1 MIYSRLLFLYG
12 PSLCL
17 RRPPARPR
25 RPPASSPRRE
35 ARTGVCVLRARF
47 LCIRLFI
54 RFGTPPAAFRSA
66 PSHRTRRLLPHG
78 RGNGVRLFAPRL
90 HTAQELYLCFF
101 GSARPRAAF
110 PRRRN
115 KPAPLRPVPPAP
127 HSAAHRPAAA
137 RGLAAPPGGGAHA
150 SRGLRLARRTG
161 GGAACG
167 RVRPIL
173 SPRGE
178 RRTTPK
184 ICRLTKAARC
194 AILRLDS
201 RRKFALRRPG
211 IEAYAEISRAFRCVI
226 GSLRPTG
233 RKFQNAT
240 HFAPNFVSF
249 FVQFR
254 REPEFSSPGRASR
267 RNCVPPLAEGDRPP
281 RIRCG
286 GAPSCTKS
294 RYYPTNGS
302 TLRHDFSVRKLYNI
316 CRKEEQPWNLS
327 KT

>member
-1 MIYSRLLFLYG
+1 MRTACRLMIYSRLLFLYG

-150 SRGLRLARRTG
+150 SRGLRLAAPHGRRG
-161 GGAACG
+161 
-167 RVRPIL
+167 
-173 SPRGE
+173 
-178 RRTTPK
+178 
-184 ICRLTKAARC
+184 CRLRAGSIPYVEGAPPTLIIAY
-194 AILRLDS
+194 
-201 RRKFALRRPG
+201 FAQ
-211 IEAYAEISRAFRCVI
+211 
-226 GSLRPTG
+226 PTG
-233 RKFQNAT
+233 HCHIRQLSN
-240 HFAPNFVSF
+240 
-249 FVQFR
+249 
-254 REPEFSSPGRASR
+254 GRWA
-267 RNCVPPLAEGDRPP
+267 VA
-281 RIRCG
+281 
-286 GAPSCTKS
+286 
-294 RYYPTNGS
+294 
-302 TLRHDFSVRKLYNI
+302 LY
-316 CRKEEQPWNLS
+316 
-327 KT
+327 

>member
-115 KPAPLRPVPPAP
+115 KPAPPALSLRRRTAPRTGLRPRAGWLRLR
-127 HSAAHRPAAA
+127 A
-137 RGLAAPPGGGAHA
+137 GCAHA
-150 SRGLRLARRTG
+150 SRGLKARAPHGRRGAARRG
-161 GGAACG
+161 VACG
-167 RVRPIL
+167 RVRPCGGSGRRL
-173 SPRGE
+173 LLKTDRSMAACCTANGRHTGSMAAGPSGYRPRQ
-178 RRTTPK
+178 
-184 ICRLTKAARC
+184 ICPPGKTDSARC
-194 AILRLDS
+194 WD
-201 RRKFALRRPG
+201 K
-211 IEAYAEISRAFRCVI
+211 
-226 GSLRPTG
+226 
-233 RKFQNAT
+233 
-240 HFAPNFVSF
+240 
-249 FVQFR
+249 
-254 REPEFSSPGRASR
+254 PECSGM
-267 RNCVPPLAEGDRPP
+267 
-281 RIRCG
+281 
-286 GAPSCTKS
+286 
-294 RYYPTNGS
+294 
-302 TLRHDFSVRKLYNI
+302 LY
-316 CRKEEQPWNLS
+316 CK
-327 KT
+327 

>member
-137 RGLAAPPGGGAHA
+137 R
-150 SRGLRLARRTG
+150 RTG
-161 GGAACG
+161 GGDPAQQSAPNRTKAEPFVPHC
-167 RVRPIL
+167 L
-173 SPRGE
+173 SAELYLRRNPAKF
-178 RRTTPK
+178 RRTAPK
-184 ICRLTKAARC
+184 LFLPLSQCRFRQ
-194 AILRLDS
+194 
-201 RRKFALRRPG
+201 RRNPVK
-211 IEAYAEISRAFRCVI
+211 
-226 GSLRPTG
+226 
-233 RKFQNAT
+233 
-240 HFAPNFVSF
+240 
-249 FVQFR
+249 FR
-254 REPEFSSPGRASR
+254 RNAPELSYRFPNAGF
-267 RNCVPPLAEGDRPP
+267 AEGE
-281 RIRCG
+281 ILQSS
-286 GAPSCTKS
+286 GATRLNFITAFPMQVSPKAKSCKVQAQ
-294 RYYPTNGS
+294 RA
-302 TLRHDFSVRKLYNI
+302 
-316 CRKEEQPWNLS
+316 
-327 KT
+327 

>member
-1 MIYSRLLFLYG
+1 MSAQNRKSRNTAIRSAC
-12 PSLCL
+12 PRRL
-17 RRPPARPR
+17 RHTRRSSSAAVTGCAAPPCSSGSAQPRAPACGRARAGCASGRGRPRVARP
-25 RPPASSPRRE
+25 S
-35 ARTGVCVLRARF
+35 ARA
-47 LCIRLFI
+47 
-54 RFGTPPAAFRSA
+54 
-66 PSHRTRRLLPHG
+66 PHG
-78 RGNGVRLFAPRL
+78 RRGRLRA
-90 HTAQELYLCFF
+90 
-101 GSARPRAAF
+101 GS
-110 PRRRN
+110 
-115 KPAPLRPVPPAP
+115 P
-127 HSAAHRPAAA
+127 HSFSE
-137 RGLAAPPGGGAHA
+137 G
-150 SRGLRLARRTG
+150 
-161 GGAACG
+161 
-167 RVRPIL
+167 
-173 SPRGE
+173 GE

-194 AILRLDS
+194 AILRLDG

-316 CRKEEQPWNLS
+316 CRKEEQPWNLL

>member
-1 MIYSRLLFLYG
+1 MRTACRLMIYSRLLFLYG

-137 RGLAAPPGGGAHA
+137 RGLAAPPGGVRPRVARPEGSRAARAAGGRAAGCRLRSGSPLRGEWTALAVENRQKHGGMLHCKRAAYGKYGSGPVGVPPTADLPSGKDRQRSMLGQTRVQRHAVLQIGGIREVQYCAHA
-150 SRGLRLARRTG
+150 
-161 GGAACG
+161 
-167 RVRPIL
+167 PW
-173 SPRGE
+173 
-178 RRTTPK
+178 
-184 ICRLTKAARC
+184 
-194 AILRLDS
+194 
-201 RRKFALRRPG
+201 
-211 IEAYAEISRAFRCVI
+211 
-226 GSLRPTG
+226 
-233 RKFQNAT
+233 
-240 HFAPNFVSF
+240 
-249 FVQFR
+249 
-254 REPEFSSPGRASR
+254 
-267 RNCVPPLAEGDRPP
+267 
-281 RIRCG
+281 
-286 GAPSCTKS
+286 APSADRIIS
-294 RYYPTNGS
+294 LWDSG
-302 TLRHDFSVRKLYNI
+302 
-316 CRKEEQPWNLS
+316 
-327 KT
+327 

>member
-137 RGLAAPPGGGAHA
+137 RGLAAPPGG
-150 SRGLRLARRTG
+150 
-161 GGAACG
+161 
-167 RVRPIL
+167 VRPRVARPEGPRDARAAGV
-173 SPRGE
+173 PRGGVSPAGGFAPRGGE
-178 RRTTPK
+178 WTALAVENRQEHSGMLHCKRMAYEKYGSRPVGGEPPTAGLPSGEKTDG
-184 ICRLTKAARC
+184 ARC
-194 AILRLDS
+194 WS
-201 RRKFALRRPG
+201 K
-211 IEAYAEISRAFRCVI
+211 
-226 GSLRPTG
+226 
-233 RKFQNAT
+233 
-240 HFAPNFVSF
+240 
-249 FVQFR
+249 
-254 REPEFSSPGRASR
+254 PE
-267 RNCVPPLAEGDRPP
+267 
-281 RIRCG
+281 CG
-286 GAPSCTKS
+286 GMPYC
-294 RYYPTNGS
+294 
-302 TLRHDFSVRKLYNI
+302 
-316 CRKEEQPWNLS
+316 Q
-327 KT
+327 